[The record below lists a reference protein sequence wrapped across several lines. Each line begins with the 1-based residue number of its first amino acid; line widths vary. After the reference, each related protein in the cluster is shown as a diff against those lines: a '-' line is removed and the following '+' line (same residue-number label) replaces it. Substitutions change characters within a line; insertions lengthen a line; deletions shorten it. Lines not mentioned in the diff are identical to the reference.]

1 MVDRGVVLAQ
11 LALTVARTPTDDP
24 LTSRVCRACHELLG
38 VDGVALTISYTSD
51 SRVTVCTTDD
61 VSARLEDLQEVLAEG
76 PGHDASTEGRRVGG
90 ILPSD
95 QPERWPMLS
104 EAVLSQLSPMH
115 VLALPLTFGADPIG
129 VLTLHRS
136 GPFTLEEEETAQF
149 LADAIGA
156 AILRDS
162 DGRNETAS
170 EPWLTRSRVHMATGM
185 VVAQLRVSPQDALA
199 LIRAYAFAHDQSIN
213 RIAEDIVER
222 RVRLDGSP
230 PGGTQP

>member
-1 MVDRGVVLAQ
+1 MRPRL
-11 LALTVARTPTDDP
+11 
-24 LTSRVCRACHELLG
+24 
-38 VDGVALTISYTSD
+38 DGVALTINYTSD

-76 PGHDASTEGRRVGG
+76 PGHDVSTEGRRVGG

-104 EAVLSQLSPMH
+104 EAVLSQPSPMH

-149 LADAIGA
+149 LRMPSGPPSFGT
-156 AILRDS
+156 R
-162 DGRNETAS
+162 TAG
-170 EPWLTRSRVHMATGM
+170 TR
-185 VVAQLRVSPQDALA
+185 Q
-199 LIRAYAFAHDQSIN
+199 RAN
-213 RIAEDIVER
+213 
-222 RVRLDGSP
+222 
-230 PGGTQP
+230 PG